1 MDEIFEKIRLLIA
14 EKMKIDPAQIR
25 EKSHF
30 YDDLGIDSIDS
41 VEIIMAV
48 EKEFNMDIPDDEIDE
63 FLTVEDLI
71 KYIDKEQDSQE

>member
-1 MDEIFEKIRLLIA
+1 MNEIFEKIRQLISG
-14 EKMKIDPAQIR
+14 KMKIDPAQILER
-25 EKSHF
+25 SHF

-63 FLTVEDLI
+63 FLTVADLV
-71 KYIDKEQDSQE
+71 KYIEKEQHH